1 MIRTATKPETMP
13 GFGSSQKPAGMIPHK
28 QDHADGLCRSFLTTE
43 RSPALPYS
51 QDVSMEKT
59 ITQPSHAD
67 EAETFEVI
75 SIDVELPPG
84 SSFTVRP
91 GPIGFLD
98 LGLFSIGERLVIGRW
113 LPDPEEG
120 DSILQPRRLIHI
132 TGRVPFRI
140 IGAIVPDP
148 EMADWPSVE
157 ISI

>member
-1 MIRTATKPETMP
+1 MIRTAKPDL
-13 GFGSSQKPAGMIPHK
+13 GSSQKPAGMILHK

-98 LGLFSIGERLVIGRW
+98 LGLYSIGERLVIERW
-113 LPDPEEG
+113 ISDSDEG
-120 DSILQPRRLIHI
+120 DSILQPRRRIRI

-140 IGAIVPDP
+140 VGAIVPSP
-148 EMADWPSVE
+148 ELAGWPSVE